1 MQRRLIHSPTLFF
14 EENPVS
20 IFSSLRAKILPSAA
34 AAAPAQQP
42 AAPAAADAPAP
53 AAAPAVAAPPA
64 AITLVDVEALLDGMP
79 GASNLNWRTSIV
91 DLLKLLGLD
100 SSLETR
106 KQLAQELSYGAD
118 TSDSAKMNIWLHRQ
132 VMTKL
137 AANGGKVP
145 SDLIA

>member
-1 MQRRLIHSPTLFF
+1 M
-14 EENPVS
+14 S
-20 IFSSLRAKILPSAA
+20 IFSSIMAKIFPSASAATPAAAEGTAA
-34 AAAPAQQP
+34 AAAPS
-42 AAPAAADAPAP
+42 AAPDASAP
-53 AAAPAVAAPPA
+53 AAPPA
-64 AITLVDVEALLDGMP
+64 AITVVDVEKLLDGMP
-79 GASNLNWRTSIV
+79 GAAQLNWRTSIV

-100 SSLETR
+100 SSLESR
-106 KQLAQELSYGAD
+106 KQLASELSYGED

>member
-1 MQRRLIHSPTLFF
+1 M
-14 EENPVS
+14 S
-20 IFSSLRAKILPSAA
+20 IFSSIMAKIFPSASA
-34 AAAPAQQP
+34 
-42 AAPAAADAPAP
+42 AAPAAAEGTATAAAPSAAP
-53 AAAPAVAAPPA
+53 AADTPAAPPA
-64 AITLVDVEALLDGMP
+64 AITVVDVEKLLDSMP
-79 GASNLNWRTSIV
+79 GAAQLNWRTSIV

-100 SSLETR
+100 SSLESR
-106 KQLAQELSYGAD
+106 KQLASELSYAED

>member
-1 MQRRLIHSPTLFF
+1 M
-14 EENPVS
+14 S
-20 IFSSLRAKILPSAA
+20 IFSSILAKIFPSSHAA
-34 AAAPAQQP
+34 NAP
-42 AAPAAADAPAP
+42 AAPAAPVAPAP
-53 AAAPAVAAPPA
+53 ADGVPAPAVAAPPPA
-64 AITLVDVEALLDGMP
+64 VTLVDVEAQLDGMP
-79 GASNLNWRTSIV
+79 GADKLNWRTSIV

-100 SSLETR
+100 SSLDSR